1 MQTLTFDPHRWW
13 MARVVSRNPLIRHTD
28 RLEVVAMIVAIVLSL
43 AAIPVAAAVGTTV
56 FESQHR
62 LYVQQAQTRHLVVA
76 TVTEESAGAGT
87 ADVMASWI
95 TERGGRAGA
104 VEWNAPVKR
113 GDRIPVWVDISGNA
127 VDRPTPAADA
137 GFDAAAAGA
146 IIVLAVLAMAGSLAG
161 AARCWLDRIRDGQWE
176 SELRT
181 VVGDDGGRT
190 NGTGPAR
197 PC

>member
-13 MARVVSRNPLIRHTD
+13 MARVVSRNPLIRRTD
-28 RLEVVAMIVAIVLSL
+28 RVEVMAIIVAIVLSL

-62 LYVQQAQTRHLVVA
+62 LYVQQAQTRHRVVA
-76 TVTEESAGAGT
+76 TVTEDSGGAGT
-87 ADVMASWI
+87 VDVMASWI

-104 VEWNAPVKR
+104 VAWTAPVKR
-113 GDRIPVWVDISGNA
+113 GDRIPVWVDTGGNA
-127 VDRPTPAADA
+127 VDPPALSADA

-146 IIVLAVLAMAGSLAG
+146 IVVSVIVAMAGSLA
-161 AARCWLDRIRDGQWE
+161 AATRCWLDRIRDGQWE

-190 NGTGPAR
+190 NGTGPGR
-197 PC
+197 PR